1 VSASLLFALWASVAQ
16 AAVVDRVAAVVD
28 NEVVTL
34 SEVYQLGRAFIEER
48 VRNADNAAEERRL
61 AELEVLDSI
70 IRRRLITQHLQQ
82 ISMDV
87 TDEHVEG
94 AIDDVARR
102 HGVERQA
109 LRAEVERSGVTWG
122 AYREEIR
129 EALRDQSFGQ
139 MIRGRVVENEDQI
152 RDAYRRMQDGA
163 DNPLVVDLG
172 AIFLSNAAFKTPAAA
187 QEKANEI
194 RALLDAGQS
203 FAALSAKFDQGPY
216 GAEGGTMGTYRQGDL
231 VDELEGPV
239 FAMKV
244 GEVTEPIATDQGVFL
259 LELRKREKEPLR
271 PYEEIRDEIAQR
283 IYQGQIE
290 QEKDTWYQ
298 QQRRKSAVE
307 IRLEEPKAQ

>member
-1 VSASLLFALWASVAQ
+1 MSASLLFALWTSLAQ

-34 SEVYQLGRAFIEER
+34 SEVYQLGRTFIEER
-48 VRNADNAAEERRL
+48 VRTAENSSVERRA

-70 IRRRLITQHLQQ
+70 IRRRLITQYLLQV
-82 ISMDV
+82 SMDV
-87 TDEHVEG
+87 TDEHVER

-139 MIRGRVVENEDQI
+139 LIRGRVVENEDQI

-163 DNPLVVDLG
+163 DNPMVVDLG
-172 AIFLSNAAFKTPAAA
+172 AIFLSNAAFKDAASA
-187 QEKANEI
+187 LAKATEI
-194 RALLDAGQS
+194 RALLDGGES

-216 GAEGGTMGTYRQGDL
+216 GANGGAMGTYREGEL
-231 VDELEGPV
+231 VDELDKPV
-239 FAMKV
+239 FAMNI
-244 GEVTEPIATDQGVFL
+244 GEITQPIATDQGVFL
-259 LELRKREKEPLR
+259 LELRKRDKEPLR
-271 PYEEIRDEIAQR
+271 PYEEVREDIAQR

-307 IRLEEPKAQ
+307 IRLEEPQAQ